1 MRVIAG
7 SAKGKDLKF
16 PKLSKDKRLRP
27 LTGRAKE
34 ALFNILVNKNPD
46 ARFLDLFAGTGSV
59 GIEALSRGASLAIFV
74 EIDRKIVEVLREN
87 LVLAGFQDRAEVYAL
102 DVIKALKIIDK
113 AGGKFDIVFIGAPYG
128 NPVLETTLRAISESK
143 IVDAGGVVIAEH
155 SSRDEVPDSFGN
167 LKKFRD
173 ARYGDTILS
182 FYSTED

>member
-34 ALFNILVNKNPD
+34 ALFNILARKNPE

-74 EIDRKIVEVLREN
+74 EHDGKIVRTLREN
-87 LVLAGFQDRAEVYAL
+87 LELCGFSDRAEVYAL
-102 DVIKALKIIDK
+102 DVIKALKIIDN

-128 NPVLETTLRAISESK
+128 SPALEGSLNTIAQTALIEQN
-143 IVDAGGVVIAEH
+143 GVIIAEH
-155 SSRDEVPDSFGN
+155 SRRDNIQDSYGK

-173 ARYGDTILS
+173 AGYGDTVLS
-182 FYSTED
+182 FYALEA